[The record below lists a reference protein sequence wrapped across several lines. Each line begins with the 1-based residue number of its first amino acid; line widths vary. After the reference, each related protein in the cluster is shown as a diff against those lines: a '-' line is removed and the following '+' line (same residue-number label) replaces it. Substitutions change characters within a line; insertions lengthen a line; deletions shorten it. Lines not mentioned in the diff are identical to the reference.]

1 LSTSATHRRWTG
13 SRRLSVVDVV
23 YGVEPGRPQ
32 PLGATVDATGVNF
45 SLFSRN
51 ATGVQLLLFDE
62 YDQLNPVEVLTLNPD
77 VNRSFYFWHIYVR
90 GLTEGF
96 HYAYRV
102 DGPRDPHSGHRFD
115 PEKVL
120 LDPYAKG
127 NTNALWEPVAA
138 CVPGDNFDKSM
149 RGVILDTSRY
159 DWEGDEPLRRPLEES
174 VIYEMHVRGFT
185 ASPAAGVQHP
195 GTFSGVIEKIP
206 YLKELGVTAVE
217 LLPVFAFDEREVLRQ
232 SPIDGTPLRNFWG
245 YDPYLHFAPQAS
257 YCVQPEEGGHV
268 AEFRDMV
275 KALHREG
282 IEVILD
288 VVFNHT
294 GEGNHQGPTISFKG
308 LENEAYYMLSPGDG
322 TYYMNYS
329 GCGNTVNANHPVV
342 EKFIADCLGYWV
354 EQMHV
359 DGFRFDEGSI
369 LHRGPDGAPM
379 QYPPVVWRIE
389 LSETLAQT
397 KVIAEP
403 WDAGGLY
410 QVGQFPGTRWS
421 EWNGK
426 FRDDVRRFIR
436 GDFALVGAIA
446 SRISGSADLYEA
458 GDRLPTNSVNFVTA
472 HDGFTLNDLVSYNVK
487 HNEANGEGNRDGAD
501 DNSSWN
507 HGVEGETDDP
517 AIEEFRNRSVK
528 NYAAILLVSQGV
540 PMILSGDEVRRTQRG
555 NNNTYCQDNELSW
568 FDWDAVERHAD
579 VFRFFKELIAFRKRH
594 RSLQRRR
601 FFTSTPTPRGIPD
614 ITWHGLDVGRPP
626 WDEPL
631 ARVLAFTVGGLSA
644 GEPDIHVMLNMHDGE
659 LDFELPQLE
668 GRAWRRV
675 ADTARPAPED
685 VAEAGAGAPVTDAK
699 YWVQGR
705 SVVILET
712 DS

>member
-1 LSTSATHRRWTG
+1 
-13 SRRLSVVDVV
+13 
-23 YGVEPGRPQ
+23 
-32 PLGATVDATGVNF
+32 
-45 SLFSRN
+45 
-51 ATGVQLLLFDE
+51 
-62 YDQLNPVEVLTLNPD
+62 
-77 VNRSFYFWHIYVR
+77 
-90 GLTEGF
+90 
-96 HYAYRV
+96 
-102 DGPRDPHSGHRFD
+102 
-115 PEKVL
+115 
-120 LDPYAKG
+120 
-127 NTNALWEPVAA
+127 
-138 CVPGDNFDKSM
+138 
-149 RGVILDTSRY
+149 
-159 DWEGDEPLRRPLEES
+159 
-174 VIYEMHVRGFT
+174 
-185 ASPAAGVQHP
+185 
-195 GTFSGVIEKIP
+195 
-206 YLKELGVTAVE
+206 
-217 LLPVFAFDEREVLRQ
+217 
-232 SPIDGTPLRNFWG
+232 
-245 YDPYLHFAPQAS
+245 
-257 YCVQPEEGGHV
+257 
-268 AEFRDMV
+268 
-275 KALHREG
+275 
-282 IEVILD
+282 
-288 VVFNHT
+288 
-294 GEGNHQGPTISFKG
+294 
-308 LENEAYYMLSPGDG
+308 
-322 TYYMNYS
+322 MNYS

-354 EQMHV
+354 EEMHV

-472 HDGFTLNDLVSYNVK
+472 HDGFTLNDLVSYNEK

-507 HGVEGETDDP
+507 HGVEGETDDS
-517 AIEEFRNRSVK
+517 AIEESRNRSVK

-540 PMILSGDEVRRTQRG
+540 PMFLSGDEVRRTQHG

-568 FDWDAVERHAD
+568 FDWTALDRHAD
-579 VFRFFKELIAFRKRH
+579 VFRFFKEMIAFRKRH

-601 FFTSTPTPRGIPD
+601 FFTSKPTPRGLPD
-614 ITWHGLDVGRPP
+614 IAWHGLDAGRPP

-631 ARVLAFTVGGLSA
+631 ARVLAFTFGGLSA
-644 GEPDIHVMLNMHDGE
+644 AEPDVHVMLNMHDGE

-675 ADTARPAPED
+675 ADTALPSPED
-685 VAEAGAGAPVTDAK
+685 ISEQGAGAPVTDAK

-705 SVVILET
+705 SIVILET